1 METGLLHTHR
11 LLAYL
16 FLLAAIST
24 IALAVHG
31 LLTNR
36 SVQKNDQWA
45 VRMTVITAHTQLLL
59 GLGLY
64 FVGPWFSHLLTDPA
78 EVMKTAEL
86 RWFSVEHIFVNLVG
100 IVLITIG
107 SAKFKRSSGAQAF
120 KTVAVFMGLGLLLIA
135 SRVPFDRL
143 F

>member
-16 FLLAAIST
+16 FLLAAVST

-31 LLTNR
+31 LLTHR

-45 VRMTVITAHTQLLL
+45 VRLTVITAHIQLLL

-64 FVGPWFSHLLTDPA
+64 FVGPWFSQLLSDPA

-107 SAKFKRSSGAQAF
+107 SAKFKRSSGAQSF
-120 KTVAVFMGLGLLLIA
+120 KTLVVYMSIGLLLIA